1 MSFASRGWSLRS
13 ASVVALLASVLVGGG
28 LASSPLPRAGRAL
41 VAAVTAVL
49 ATVQLAFLQRYG
61 SPFDAEVARATV
73 RYWGD
78 IRPVLTTE
86 LPRLGALFACV
97 LVVEGALVT
106 LSPRVRL
113 RTSAGLAFGGLLLA
127 LLGGP
132 RAATPEV
139 RAVLAL
145 RPLLERRAS
154 AAVAEARIEL
164 PPRDGAP
171 SPPSVVLVVTESVRA
186 DEYCSAFDPA
196 CTTSPAVNALLPD
209 RVPLRNLR
217 SLGSYTVL
225 SMATLSTGRPQA
237 VSRAELVR
245 MPTVFEYLAATR
257 AGDRPVT
264 TAYWS
269 SHCHPVFERPSVRD
283 AVSSYLTAEDFVGD
297 QEWHDD
303 TDERVLAH
311 FAREVGKLPRP
322 FFVLLH
328 LIGTH
333 TPYAMNRASAPF
345 VPYDWD
351 YSWSGLPRL
360 RNAYRNAIH
369 HQDALLARA
378 LSTLTGGPPTLVVLT
393 SDHGEEFGEHKQIH
407 HGQDVL
413 DSQVH
418 VPGFVA
424 EVGEA
429 LSASQRASLRGA
441 ERAFV
446 THVDVLPTILD
457 AFGVLDAE
465 DPVRKPLPGRSLL
478 RALPPPVALPMT
490 NCSEAFPCPFR
501 SWGMMQGAHRLEA
514 QQWDPGWN
522 CWRLDPAEA
531 TEDMAHPA
539 CRALVDASRGWFA
552 ELPGGAANRLGRGA
566 GVRSPRLLAKRKET
580 SGIGGATVWPMPM
593 VDRESLRLHTPPG
606 QMLPH
611 LLQDFCDWFTQHGDQ
626 AGNVRIVGDRLDD
639 CYVEDGSR
647 IAPAFVSFLGL
658 KDGSRVGWWRPDGA
672 ALAEAPV
679 ALLGSEGELRVVA
692 LGLAELLS
700 RWATGST
707 GIEDLGGQPNA
718 RMARWLR
725 ERSGGGV
732 LRCDDAELER
742 HTGQLEGWFEAWS
755 TRRNELAAV
764 DPHRVALARELL
776 PVIGRPSQAWERT
789 FAEAVMTGTSC
800 RLFGTL
806 VGQKPLPAS
815 PELVAALEALR
826 EHDADELP
834 EAGLWFRAV
843 FQMGADGV
851 LGVKRTYLEE
861 PNPRELQL
869 DVAGLQEDLL
879 RRPRSA
885 YWMPSWLARCV
896 DQGG

>member
-1 MSFASRGWSLRS
+1 MALASRGWSLRS
-13 ASVVALLASVLVGGG
+13 PASAVAALASVLVGVGV
-28 LASSPLPRAGRAL
+28 ATAPLPRAGRVVLAV
-41 VAAVTAVL
+41 VAAVL

-61 SPFDAEVARATV
+61 SPFDADVARATV

-86 LPRLGALFACV
+86 LPRLGVLFACV
-97 LVVEGALVT
+97 LVVEGALVA
-106 LSPRVRL
+106 LSPRGRP
-113 RTSAGLAFGGLLLA
+113 RASAGLAVGGLLLA
-127 LLGGP
+127 LVGGP

-145 RPLLERRAS
+145 RPLLERRAA

-196 CTTSPAVNALLPD
+196 CATSPAVNALLPD

-217 SLGSYTVL
+217 ALGSYTVL

-311 FAREVGKLPRP
+311 FAREIGKLPRP

-333 TPYAMNRASAPF
+333 TPYSMNRASAPF

-378 LSTLTGGPPTLVVLT
+378 LSALTGGPPTLVVLT

-429 LSASQRASLRGA
+429 LTASQRASLRGA

-478 RALPPPVALPMT
+478 RPLSAPVALPMT

-501 SWGMMQGAHRLEA
+501 SWGMIQGAYRLEA

-531 TEDMAHPA
+531 AEEMAHPA
-539 CRALVDASRGWFA
+539 CRSLVDASRGWFA
-552 ELPGGAANRLGRGA
+552 ELPGGAANRLGRDARRAWSQSAGRHRGSGA
-566 GVRSPRLLAKRKET
+566 LPFG
-580 SGIGGATVWPMPM
+580 PMPM
-593 VDRESLRLHTPPG
+593 VDRESLRLHTPHG
-606 QMLPH
+606 QTLPH

-647 IAPAFVSFLGL
+647 IAPAFVSFLCLG
-658 KDGSRVGWWRPDGA
+658 DGSRVGWWRPDGT
-672 ALAEAPV
+672 ALAESPV
-679 ALLGSEGELRVVA
+679 ALLGSEGELRIVG

-707 GIEDLGGQPNA
+707 GIDDFGGQANA

-725 ERSGGGV
+725 ERCGGGV
-732 LRCDDAELER
+732 PRSDDGELEGR
-742 HTGQLEGWFEAWS
+742 TRQLEGWFEAWS
-755 TRRNELAAV
+755 TRRSELAAV

-776 PVIGRPSQAWERT
+776 PLIGRPSQTWERT
-789 FAEAVMTGTSC
+789 FAEVVMTGTSC

-806 VGQKPLPAS
+806 VGQKPLSVS
-815 PELVAALEALR
+815 PELAAALVALR
-826 EHDADELP
+826 ERDADELP

-843 FQMGADGV
+843 LQVGADGV

-861 PNPRELQL
+861 PNPREVQL
-869 DVAGLQEDLL
+869 DVAGLREDLL

-885 YWMPSWLARCV
+885 YWMPSWLARCTGE
-896 DQGG
+896 GG